1 MKIEEGEDPPDLY
14 LVDQETRI
22 PVEVTRLPRF
32 SIRPNGKL
40 ANRITENSLV
50 IDIIKSLNEEI
61 SGSLPPNIHVNL
73 IVCAPITRPSRF
85 KNRLRNV
92 ILQTDWSECIGSK
105 KTVSVNKIEVILSI
119 HSTDGGPSKIA
130 GIVSNRN
137 MSADIALNAR
147 LSLSD
152 SIKRKVIKCAN
163 LEQKIWLGILN
174 DESFLTDFANFECAA
189 QEIKMDHDFDKILMI
204 SRSGKVEELFI

>member
-14 LVDQETRI
+14 LVDKEIRI

-40 ANRITENSLV
+40 ANRMTENSLV
-50 IDIIKSLNEEI
+50 LGIIKSLNEEI
-61 SGSLPPNIHVNL
+61 SSNLPLSIQVNL
-73 IVCAPITRPSRF
+73 TVYAPISRPYRF

-92 ILQTDWSECIGSK
+92 ILQTDWSKHVGLK
-105 KTVSVNKIEVILSI
+105 KTVSVNEIEVILSI
-119 HSTDGGPSKIA
+119 HSTDGGPSKIV
-130 GIVSNRN
+130 GIVPNRN

-152 SIKRKVIKCAN
+152 SIKRKVAKCAN
-163 LEQKIWLGILN
+163 IEQKIWLGILD
-174 DESFLTDFANFECAA
+174 DESYLTDFANFERAA
-189 QEIKMDHDFDKILMI
+189 REVKIDHDFDRILMI
-204 SRSGKVEELFI
+204 SSGGVVEELFI